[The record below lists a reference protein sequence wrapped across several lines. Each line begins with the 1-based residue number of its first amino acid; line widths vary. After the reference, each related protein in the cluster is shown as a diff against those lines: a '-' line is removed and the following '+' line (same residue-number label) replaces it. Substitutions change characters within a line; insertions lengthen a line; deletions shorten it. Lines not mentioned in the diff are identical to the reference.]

1 LTWLWWPS
9 ACSRST
15 APAGSVGAMQVLIYW
30 LIRTVTFLAIYGVL
44 WALNWFDIWA
54 VVLAF
59 IVGWAVSYV
68 AFPRM
73 RVRAAAQM
81 DGWINRSR
89 VGIEADEVVE
99 DSESTRD

>member
-1 LTWLWWPS
+1 
-9 ACSRST
+9 
-15 APAGSVGAMQVLIYW
+15 MQVLSYW
-30 LIRTVTFLAIYGVL
+30 LARTATFLVAYAVL

-59 IVGWAVSYV
+59 VVGWAVSYA
-68 AFPRM
+68 AFPGM

-89 VGIEADEVVE
+89 RGIEADEAVE
-99 DSESTRD
+99 DSEDADK